1 MLQYISGESL
11 SLQYLLNLTIMEEKK
26 NDSLETFG
34 GCLSSILI
42 FGFFVG
48 FSMLM
53 FWICM
58 KIFGWEL

>member
-1 MLQYISGESL
+1 
-11 SLQYLLNLTIMEEKK
+11 MEEKK

>member
-1 MLQYISGESL
+1 
-11 SLQYLLNLTIMEEKK
+11 MEEKK

-48 FSMLM
+48 FGMLM